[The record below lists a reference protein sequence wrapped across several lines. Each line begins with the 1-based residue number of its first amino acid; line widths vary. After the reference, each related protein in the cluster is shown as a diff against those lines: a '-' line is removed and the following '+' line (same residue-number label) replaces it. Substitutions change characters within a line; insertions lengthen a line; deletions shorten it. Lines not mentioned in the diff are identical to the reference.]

1 MDKQALGMAI
11 FMGLYVPLF
20 TGISVT
26 IHRLTRQTPQES
38 KKIIIVHRQFKNQS
52 FGDISN
58 NLIFKLDESH
68 TSLLAKDVSEI
79 KKLKFYKYL
88 PPAYTEGNHLL
99 QNIDFNKIT
108 IDESLF

>member
-1 MDKQALGMAI
+1 MDKKALSLAI

-26 IHRLTRQTPQES
+26 IHRLTQQTSQES

-52 FGDISN
+52 FDDIN
-58 NLIFKLDESH
+58 KNLIFKQDESY
-68 TSLLAKDVSEI
+68 TSSFAKNISEM
-79 KKLKFYKYL
+79 KTLKFYKYL
-88 PPAYTEGNHLL
+88 PPAYTEGNNLF